1 MPCIQN
7 IRVKCYMKKINV
19 NINQKITEYI
29 YIYIC
34 PADVLPQKKGKHI
47 NNIDLDLLYSY
58 IGVRHL
64 CNEQT
69 SLKRSMNR
77 HMTRK

>member
-1 MPCIQN
+1 M
-7 IRVKCYMKKINV
+7 
-19 NINQKITEYI
+19 KITEYI
-29 YIYIC
+29 YIYM
-34 PADVLPQKKGKHI
+34 PRWFPPKNKNGKHI
-47 NNIDLDLLYSY
+47 NNIDLGLLYSY

-64 CNEQT
+64 CNEQI

>member
-1 MPCIQN
+1 MYTKYTCKMLYEKN
-7 IRVKCYMKKINV
+7 KC
-19 NINQKITEYI
+19 EYI